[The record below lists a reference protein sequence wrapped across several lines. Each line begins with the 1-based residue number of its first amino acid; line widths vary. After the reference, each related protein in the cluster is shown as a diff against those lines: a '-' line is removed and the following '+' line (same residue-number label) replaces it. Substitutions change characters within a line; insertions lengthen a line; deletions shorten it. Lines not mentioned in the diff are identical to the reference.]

1 MFSIA
6 QLLLPISA
14 ERQCGDD
21 ISFSAE
27 VDDIARARTFDDPTL
42 DQGEWVA
49 ALKEADW
56 RFVAERCAALLTTK
70 TKDLRLAV
78 WLAEAHARTRGLR
91 GLGDG
96 YAVLAG
102 LCEHYWDGLHPLA
115 DEGDCEQRIGNLNWL
130 LTRTPALVRDMVFD
144 GGLAPLADAQYCLA
158 MLADFERVLDVRL
171 GADGPGCT
179 AAREALQA
187 LVAGRADS
195 ALPAAPAAGG
205 NVAALDSVERSA
217 DCAGPLQN
225 RSQALAQLRMVAHF
239 FRRTEPHSPVAYLA
253 DKAARWGDMPLL
265 VWLRAVVKDPG
276 VMARLQ
282 AMLDSDGWD
291 GGGGDGGGGDGG
303 GGGD

>member
-14 ERQCGDD
+14 ERLCGDD
-21 ISFSAE
+21 VSFSPE
-27 VDDIARARTFDDPTL
+27 VDEIVRARTFDDPTL
-42 DQGEWVA
+42 AQGEWVV

-56 RFVAERCAALLTTK
+56 RFVAERCATLLTTK

-96 YAVLAG
+96 YAVLTG
-102 LCEHYWDGLHPLA
+102 LCAHYWDGLYPLA
-115 DEGDCEQRIGNLNWL
+115 DDGDCEQRIGNLCWL
-130 LTRTPALVRDMVFD
+130 LNRTPALVREMVFD
-144 GGLAPLADAQYCLA
+144 GGANAAPLADAEYCLA
-158 MLADFERVLDVRL
+158 MLGDLERVVDERL
-171 GADGPGCT
+171 GADGPGFS
-179 AAREALQA
+179 AARQALQA
-187 LVAGRADS
+187 LVAGRSGPAAAPMVPGDS
-195 ALPAAPAAGG
+195 APAFSDAA
-205 NVAALDSVERSA
+205 SA
-217 DCAGPLQN
+217 EACTGALQN
-225 RSQALAQLRMVAHF
+225 RTQALLQLRMVAQF

-265 VWLRAVVKDPG
+265 VWLRAVVRDPG

-291 GGGGDGGGGDGG
+291 GGGDGG